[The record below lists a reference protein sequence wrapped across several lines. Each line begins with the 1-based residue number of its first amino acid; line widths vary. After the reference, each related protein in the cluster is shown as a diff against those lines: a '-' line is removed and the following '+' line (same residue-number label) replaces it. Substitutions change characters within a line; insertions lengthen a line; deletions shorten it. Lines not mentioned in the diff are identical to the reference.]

1 MKNGSKTRWKPGEVL
16 IESFLRGCSSL
27 SVLTTA
33 GIITVL
39 SIESVLFFKE
49 VSLSQLLFD
58 TEWTPLFLDKHFGVW
73 PLLAGTLLTSA
84 IALSFSV
91 PAGLII
97 AIYVSEYADERV
109 RKVLKPILELLAG
122 IPTIVYGYFALL
134 FITPM
139 LQLIFPEMGSFNAL
153 SAGIAMGIM
162 ILPMVASLSEDAI
175 YTVPRSLREG
185 AYALGASKLQMICG
199 AVIPGAVGGITA
211 AIILSAARAVGET
224 MIVAIAAG
232 QQPLLHFNPLQPV
245 ETMTAYIVQVSLGDT
260 PHGTLEYHT
269 LFAVAMM
276 LFMLTMVLNVFSL
289 AIRERSKRMY
299 R

>member
-1 MKNGSKTRWKPGEVL
+1 MQSIRAKRSKLTERVVEGIL
-16 IESFLRGCSSL
+16 ALTSSISILTTVGIIAVL
-27 SVLTTA
+27 SV
-33 GIITVL
+33 
-39 SIESVLFFKE
+39 ESVLFFRE

-58 TEWTPLFLDKHFGVW
+58 TQWTPLFLDKHFGIW
-73 PLLAGTLLTSA
+73 PLIAGTVLTSA
-84 IALSFSV
+84 IALALSV

-97 AIYVSEYADERV
+97 AIYVSEFAHERT
-109 RKVLKPILELLAG
+109 RKFLKPILELLAG

-134 FITPM
+134 VITPV
-139 LQLIFPEMGSFNAL
+139 LQHVFPEMGSFNAL

-162 ILPMVASLSEDAI
+162 ILPMMASLSEDAI

-232 QQPLLHFNPLQPV
+232 QQPLLHLNPLQPV

-269 LFAVAMM
+269 LFAVAMI
-276 LFMLTMVLNVFSL
+276 LFLLTMALNVISL
-289 AIRERSKRMY
+289 TIRERSKRMY